1 MARRTMREHD
11 VVIVDYSD
19 LNAIAIVTDR
29 SEDPKI
35 TQGIGGPGVPAFRL
49 QYVAGLTMV
58 EDKVEPAVGFIWLDD
73 DPEHISIVGVNGC
86 LLPSTFYGVDMV
98 QAFRDIGVDCGDGT
112 ESDDASSKLISDFI
126 SNEPLDQV
134 LSADAWRLDDYPP
147 RRRLDLLARA
157 QKTLEFTDGARE
169 KAADEVATARQAFEN
184 ACAVLRKR
192 LVWAVWCVAIIPG
205 AYFAIAACRADVETA
220 GRLRGIITLLM
231 AIVFGVLIT
240 SAIREGR
247 LARKSRSTLL
257 AALAA
262 QGVQENFTYAQ
273 ELKIEPILRMI
284 PQEYRDGTQIG
295 AIIELLT
302 SPATPDFAQAT
313 TQWDALLH
321 QYKMEQLH
329 TRQGEQSDL
338 RARYEQDAETIRQ
351 TDLSDAWNEFDAQEA
366 RTQSVRQR
374 NDELRLAIQ
383 RRGLEPDTILEK
395 LGHN

>member
-58 EDKVEPAVGFIWLDD
+58 EDKVEPAVGFIWLND

-220 GRLRGIITLLM
+220 GRLRGIITLLLS
-231 AIVFGVLIT
+231 LIHI
-240 SAIREGR
+240 S
-247 LARKSRSTLL
+247 
-257 AALAA
+257 
-262 QGVQENFTYAQ
+262 
-273 ELKIEPILRMI
+273 EP
-284 PQEYRDGTQIG
+284 
-295 AIIELLT
+295 
-302 SPATPDFAQAT
+302 
-313 TQWDALLH
+313 
-321 QYKMEQLH
+321 
-329 TRQGEQSDL
+329 TR
-338 RARYEQDAETIRQ
+338 
-351 TDLSDAWNEFDAQEA
+351 
-366 RTQSVRQR
+366 
-374 NDELRLAIQ
+374 
-383 RRGLEPDTILEK
+383 P
-395 LGHN
+395 

>member
-58 EDKVEPAVGFIWLDD
+58 EDKVEPAVGFIWLND

-231 AIVFGVLIT
+231 AIVFGVGSVGGARRAGEFHVCPGAEDRADFEND
-240 SAIREGR
+240 SAGIPRWDSDWRHHRAAYESCD
-247 LARKSRSTLL
+247 SRFRASYDAMGC
-257 AALAA
+257 AAAS
-262 QGVQENFTYAQ
+262 VQ
-273 ELKIEPILRMI
+273 
-284 PQEYRDGTQIG
+284 DGTV
-295 AIIELLT
+295 AHAARRT
-302 SPATPDFAQAT
+302 VRSASP
-313 TQWDALLH
+313 
-321 QYKMEQLH
+321 
-329 TRQGEQSDL
+329 
-338 RARYEQDAETIRQ
+338 I
-351 TDLSDAWNEFDAQEA
+351 
-366 RTQSVRQR
+366 
-374 NDELRLAIQ
+374 
-383 RRGLEPDTILEK
+383 
-395 LGHN
+395 

>member
-1 MARRTMREHD
+1 M
-11 VVIVDYSD
+11 
-19 LNAIAIVTDR
+19 
-29 SEDPKI
+29 
-35 TQGIGGPGVPAFRL
+35 
-49 QYVAGLTMV
+49 
-58 EDKVEPAVGFIWLDD
+58 
-73 DPEHISIVGVNGC
+73 
-86 LLPSTFYGVDMV
+86 
-98 QAFRDIGVDCGDGT
+98 
-112 ESDDASSKLISDFI
+112 
-126 SNEPLDQV
+126 
-134 LSADAWRLDDYPP
+134 
-147 RRRLDLLARA
+147 
-157 QKTLEFTDGARE
+157 
-169 KAADEVATARQAFEN
+169 
-184 ACAVLRKR
+184 
-192 LVWAVWCVAIIPG
+192 
-205 AYFAIAACRADVETA
+205 
-220 GRLRGIITLLM
+220 
-231 AIVFGVLIT
+231 
-240 SAIREGR
+240 
-247 LARKSRSTLL
+247 L

>member
-58 EDKVEPAVGFIWLDD
+58 EDKVEPAVGFIWLND

-262 QGVQENFTYAQ
+262 QACRR
-273 ELKIEPILRMI
+273 ISRM
-284 PQEYRDGTQIG
+284 PR
-295 AIIELLT
+295 
-302 SPATPDFAQAT
+302 S
-313 TQWDALLH
+313 
-321 QYKMEQLH
+321 
-329 TRQGEQSDL
+329 
-338 RARYEQDAETIRQ
+338 
-351 TDLSDAWNEFDAQEA
+351 
-366 RTQSVRQR
+366 
-374 NDELRLAIQ
+374 
-383 RRGLEPDTILEK
+383 
-395 LGHN
+395 

>member
-1 MARRTMREHD
+1 
-11 VVIVDYSD
+11 
-19 LNAIAIVTDR
+19 
-29 SEDPKI
+29 
-35 TQGIGGPGVPAFRL
+35 
-49 QYVAGLTMV
+49 
-58 EDKVEPAVGFIWLDD
+58 
-73 DPEHISIVGVNGC
+73 
-86 LLPSTFYGVDMV
+86 MV

-192 LVWAVWCVAIIPG
+192 LVWAVWCVAIIRCVFVDSGMSSRRGDGWAPSW
-205 AYFAIAACRADVETA
+205 DHHTA
-220 GRLRGIITLLM
+220 HGHCFRRSDHLGHT
-231 AIVFGVLIT
+231 
-240 SAIREGR
+240 EGR